1 MPVVDI
7 ELVVAP
13 GATVAAGLV
22 QALADA
28 IGDAMGSPPGQTWVR
43 LRLLPHEQYA
53 ENHLPVGTAEVPAF
67 IRLLQRQ
74 PVEGAERAA
83 AVMALTRAVAK
94 VLGRPLDRVHV
105 EYAPPAAGR
114 VAFGGNLV
122 T

>member
-1 MPVVDI
+1 MPVVEV
-7 ELVVAP
+7 ELVVP
-13 GATVAAGLV
+13 PNATVAADLA

-28 IGDAMGSPPGQTWVR
+28 VGGTLGSAPGQTWVR

-53 ENHLPVGTAEVPAF
+53 ENRSPVGMADLPAF

-83 AVMALTRAVAK
+83 EMMAMTRAVAQ
-94 VLGRPLDRVHV
+94 VLGRPVDRVHI

-114 VAFGGNLV
+114 VAFGGNMV